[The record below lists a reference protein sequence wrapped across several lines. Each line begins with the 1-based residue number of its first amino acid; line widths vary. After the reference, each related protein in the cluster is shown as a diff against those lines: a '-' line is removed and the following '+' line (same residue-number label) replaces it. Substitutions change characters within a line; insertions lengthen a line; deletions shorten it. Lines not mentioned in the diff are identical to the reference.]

1 MKTVKYDTPV
11 KAERP
16 EVGDQPGPDWF
27 LVAML
32 KEIYSGKRRFDRLSK
47 YVEGDPPK
55 PETPASADTKSGWKE
70 FEAFRKKSRTNYA
83 EQIIGACVDRTTVQ
97 GFRTAADRDTDG
109 DKEAR
114 KLWDANDLDV
124 KGDKAISDSYTY
136 GKGYLLADPLT
147 KKARHYQPWQALVV
161 EDAAGEPR
169 AGLCVEHNPT
179 EGRDYAYLYLRDV
192 DDNGVGTGK
201 VYVHIAVRD
210 RDNRSA
216 TTTRE
221 SQFSREIPL
230 TTYISQRWVWWK
242 TVETVVDMIPLIDF
256 PNRDGWGEFEK
267 HTDVLDRIN
276 HMLLQR
282 VVVATM
288 QAFKQRAIKGNFKKH
303 DKDGNVIDYDEMFPA
318 DIAALWL
325 LPENAD
331 IWESGTTGL
340 QDLLS
345 AVKDDVRDL
354 ASVTRTPMNYFSSDS
369 GNQSATGSELQNDSY
384 LLKIRDRKQRMRGR
398 WRRFM
403 SIMFQI
409 NGDTES
415 RSDLDSLDVIWMPS
429 DNVSITDRYSAA
441 SQAKALGISLRT
453 IMREVLNYS
462 PEDIEVAELEMIS
475 ETLKNAIR
483 PQNAGETTG
492 ANPAT
497 QTPLQQRAASA
508 TALATSNGATS
519 RTTGATAGRSGQ

>member
-1 MKTVKYDTPV
+1 MKTVKRSVPV
-11 KAERP
+11 KAVRP
-16 EVGDQPGPDWF
+16 EVGVDPDPDWF
-27 LVAML
+27 LVYML
-32 KEIYSGKRRFDRLSK
+32 KEILGGRDRFQRLRL

-55 PETPASADTKSGWKE
+55 PETPGAVEESWKE

-114 KLWDANDLDV
+114 RLWDANDLDV

-136 GKGYLLADPLT
+136 GRGYLLADPLT

-169 AGLCVEHNPT
+169 AGMCVEHNPT

-192 DDNGVGTGK
+192 DENGIATGK

-210 RDNRSA
+210 RDQRSA
-216 TTTRE
+216 IALGKAFDRE
-221 SQFSREIPL
+221 VPL

-242 TVETVVDMIPLIDF
+242 TEPTELDMIPLIDF

-282 VVVATM
+282 VVIATM
-288 QAFKQRAIKGNFKKH
+288 QAFKQRGIKGTFKKT
-303 DKDGNVIDYDEMFPA
+303 DKNGNEIDYNELFPS
-318 DIAALWL
+318 DPAALWL
-325 LPENAD
+325 LPPDSE
-331 IWESGTTGL
+331 IWESGQAST
-340 QDLLS
+340 QDIQS

-409 NGDTES
+409 NGDTEQ
-415 RSDLDSLDVIWMPS
+415 RADLDKLDVIWMPS

-441 SQAKALGISLRT
+441 SQAKALGLSLRT
-453 IMREVLNYS
+453 VMREVLNYA

-483 PQNAGETTG
+483 PQEAGTTTG
-492 ANPAT
+492 ANPAQ

-519 RTTGATAGRSGQ
+519 RATGATAGRSGQ

>member
-1 MKTVKYDTPV
+1 MKTVKYGAAV

-16 EVGDQPGPDWF
+16 EVGEQPSPDWF
-27 LVAML
+27 LISML
-32 KEIYSGKRRFDRLSK
+32 KEIYSSKRRFDRLRL
-47 YVEGDPPK
+47 YVEGNPPK
-55 PETPASADTKSGWKE
+55 PETPGATQTQDSWKE
-70 FEAFRKKSRTNYA
+70 FEAFREKSRTNYA

-114 KLWDANDLDV
+114 KIWDANDLDV

-136 GKGYLLADPLT
+136 GKGYLLADPLS

-161 EDAAGEPR
+161 EDAAEDPR
-169 AGLCVEHNPT
+169 AGVCIEHSPT
-179 EGRDYAYLYLRDV
+179 EGRDYAYLYMRDV
-192 DDNGVGTGK
+192 DSDGVGTGK
-201 VYVHIAVRD
+201 VFVHIAVRD
-210 RDNRSA
+210 RDQRSA
-216 TTTRE
+216 TARG
-221 SQFSREIPL
+221 SSFDREIPL
-230 TTYISQRWVWWK
+230 TTAISQRWTWWK
-242 TVETVVDMIPLIDF
+242 TAVTTLEMIPLIDF

-288 QAFKQRAIKGNFKKH
+288 QAFKQRGIKGTFKSH
-303 DKDGNVIDYDEMFPA
+303 DKDGNKIDYNELFPS
-318 DIAALWL
+318 DPAALWL
-325 LPENAD
+325 LPPDAE
-331 IWESGTTGL
+331 IWESGTTTL

-403 SIMFQI
+403 SIMFEI
-409 NGDTES
+409 NGDTS
-415 RSDLDSLDVIWMPS
+415 RAKLDELDVIWMPS
-429 DNVSITDRYSAA
+429 DNVAITDRYSAA
-441 SQAKALGISLRT
+441 SQAKALGLSLRT
-453 IMREVLNYS
+453 IMREVLNYA
-462 PEDIEVAELEMIS
+462 PEDIEVAELEMIA

-483 PQNAGETTG
+483 PQNAGETSG

-508 TALATSNGATS
+508 TALTSSNGATS